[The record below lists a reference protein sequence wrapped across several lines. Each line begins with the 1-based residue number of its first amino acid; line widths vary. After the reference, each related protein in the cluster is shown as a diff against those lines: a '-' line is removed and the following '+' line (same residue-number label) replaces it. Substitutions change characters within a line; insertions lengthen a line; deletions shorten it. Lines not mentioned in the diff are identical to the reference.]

1 MPAVRQAHR
10 KNCVPRLRERGIDC
24 QVRMCA
30 RVWLHVD
37 VFGAE
42 QGLRSLDRQVLGTI
56 DHLATAVVAGS
67 GILVGQHAA
76 LRSEY
81 RGGRQILARD
91 ELQPTAQP
99 AQFFE

>member
-1 MPAVRQAHR
+1 M
-10 KNCVPRLRERGIDC
+10 
-24 QVRMCA
+24 
-30 RVWLHVD
+30 HVD

-42 QGLRSLDRQVLGTI
+42 QSLRSLDRQVLGTI

-67 GILVGQHAA
+67 GISLGILVGQHAA